1 VYYLQGLL
9 RVVVDEG
16 IRGQAELA
24 GGMLIEYR

>member
-9 RVVVDEG
+9 RVVVDED